1 MTNPQN
7 AKGAPCGLPQARP
20 LMFATGVALERLHSS
35 EEADPGNGDPV
46 NIGCDTALS
55 DFSFQSGFFRC
66 IWSLCENLEP
76 HGPAAHNDPQEQ
88 TNAKSKSVKRDFG
101 RIPEASF
108 TRFDRSAATKSHER
122 KEEQNSDQRIAQIFF
137 DLRDLDTNIGLPFDK
152 GCPGHC
158 QPDREEQPHPPDAR
172 AFKERH
178 ETIEFTH
185 VQTEWQQQ
193 DNAGARQN
201 IDAICGFHVAPS
213 FIKRQVAVGDVIAGL
228 ENTPFPT

>member
-7 AKGAPCGLPQARP
+7 AKGAPCGLPHARP
-20 LMFATGVALERLHSS
+20 LMFATGLGLERLHSS
-35 EEADPGNGDPV
+35 EEADLGNRDPV
-46 NIGCDTALS
+46 NVSRDPTLS
-55 DFSFQSGFFRC
+55 DFSFQSGFFGC

-88 TNAKSKSVKRDFG
+88 ANAKSKSVKCDFG
-101 RIPEASF
+101 RIPEATF

-137 DLRDLDTNIGLPFDK
+137 VLHYLDADIGLRFAK
-152 GCPGHC
+152 GCPGHS
-158 QPDREEQPHPPDAR
+158 QPNYEEQPHPPDAR
-172 AFKERH
+172 AFKEWH
-178 ETIEFTH
+178 ETVEFTH

-201 IDAICGFHVAPS
+201 IDAICGF
-213 FIKRQVAVGDVIAGL
+213 
-228 ENTPFPT
+228 